1 MGTPYKMKGSP
12 MQRNFG
18 VGSPVRQTD
27 KEKKAKLIKE
37 GMSNMSKEEL
47 QNVAKRNIN
56 KGVRLQHVN
65 LYNPGDNA
73 RVDSVRSSMEQLGL
87 QKYLK
92 KQDQQ
97 KHQFNTIKFNLIHGI
112 QSSKKPGLD
121 TSKQNKTNLEQPYS
135 KKIQTDVYGDL
146 FVDESAPN
154 SKVGGVNITKKDADR
169 LYRESGKKKKY
180 DYRGKTNY

>member
-27 KEKKAKLIKE
+27 KEKNAKLIKE

-92 KQDQQ
+92 KQDQ
-97 KHQFNTIKFNLIHGI
+97 
-112 QSSKKPGLD
+112 
-121 TSKQNKTNLEQPYS
+121 
-135 KKIQTDVYGDL
+135 
-146 FVDESAPN
+146 
-154 SKVGGVNITKKDADR
+154 
-169 LYRESGKKKKY
+169 
-180 DYRGKTNY
+180 